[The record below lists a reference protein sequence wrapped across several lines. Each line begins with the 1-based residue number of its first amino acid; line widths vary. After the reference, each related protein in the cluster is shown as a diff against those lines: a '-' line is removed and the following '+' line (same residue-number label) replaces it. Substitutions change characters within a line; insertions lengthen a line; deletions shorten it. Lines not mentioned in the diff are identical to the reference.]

1 MWRCYLKGFG
11 GKTEFTIFFVF
22 NLWGWDGAEYKEI
35 VKETFSNEGSKTAGE
50 NSKSRVPG
58 DAQVVL
64 WVIFYSAAYAGML
77 KNIIKH

>member
-1 MWRCYLKGFG
+1 VGWG
-11 GKTEFTIFFVF
+11 GAGWSGIPRNIKAVF
-22 NLWGWDGAEYKEI
+22 R
-35 VKETFSNEGSKTAGE
+35 NEGSRTAWE
-50 NSKSRVPG
+50 NSKSCVPG

>member
-1 MWRCYLKGFG
+1 MEWITEKYSKKYL
-11 GKTEFTIFFVF
+11 
-22 NLWGWDGAEYKEI
+22 
-35 VKETFSNEGSKTAGE
+35 ETRVSSLLERTLNP
-50 NSKSRVPG
+50 RVPG

>member
-1 MWRCYLKGFG
+1 MGNKIYSLFLFLICGGGTRWNTKKYSKKYL
-11 GKTEFTIFFVF
+11 
-22 NLWGWDGAEYKEI
+22 
-35 VKETFSNEGSKTAGE
+35 ETRAPTLQERTLNPH
-50 NSKSRVPG
+50 VPG